1 MSKKSKI
8 SDNPTAQELLEQ
20 KKAFEAL
27 EAIYNAVPFSKKIFP
42 KLENTFK
49 EFSNLKSEMS
59 IIHIPDDF
67 NEIFS
72 KHGWIAYESMNLEVM
87 KQAIEIHNTDSLK
100 KAEEFLT
107 DSYDEETLKWGI
119 IRFNGQRDFRRRI
132 RLFELAKD
140 DYLSERYHSCIP
152 LLLSQLD
159 GLVNDISRHVGFFA
173 KNIDLTAWDCIAAH
187 ESGLQTL
194 TKLLTKGRNKTNEEP
209 ISIPYR
215 NGILHG
221 RDLAYD
227 NKLVAAKSW
236 AAVFAARDWAKSLED
251 GKKELKPK
259 EELSWEDLFSK
270 RAETNKLKKAVEN
283 WKPRKPE
290 TLMHLPMKDDLSNFP
305 ENSPEKIVGLF
316 IDDWCKKR
324 YGLIAKRLLYFTDTP
339 MSKRAGLARED
350 FANTIPNSFEIISV
364 EDQAPAISIVN
375 VCLEFK
381 TKTNSINK
389 NVSVRAVYQDEF
401 NEASVCTKAGGT
413 WKIVQNSFS
422 DILYNTDLSQ

>member
-140 DYLSERYHSCIP
+140 DYLSERYHSQQFP
-152 LLLSQLD
+152 L
-159 GLVNDISRHVGFFA
+159 
-173 KNIDLTAWDCIAAH
+173 
-187 ESGLQTL
+187 E
-194 TKLLTKGRNKTNEEP
+194 
-209 ISIPYR
+209 
-215 NGILHG
+215 
-221 RDLAYD
+221 
-227 NKLVAAKSW
+227 
-236 AAVFAARDWAKSLED
+236 
-251 GKKELKPK
+251 
-259 EELSWEDLFSK
+259 
-270 RAETNKLKKAVEN
+270 
-283 WKPRKPE
+283 
-290 TLMHLPMKDDLSNFP
+290 
-305 ENSPEKIVGLF
+305 
-316 IDDWCKKR
+316 CK
-324 YGLIAKRLLYFTDTP
+324 
-339 MSKRAGLARED
+339 
-350 FANTIPNSFEIISV
+350 
-364 EDQAPAISIVN
+364 
-375 VCLEFK
+375 
-381 TKTNSINK
+381 
-389 NVSVRAVYQDEF
+389 
-401 NEASVCTKAGGT
+401 
-413 WKIVQNSFS
+413 
-422 DILYNTDLSQ
+422 